1 MKKTLN
7 YKYHFILGNIQNMQ
21 EEEEEEEEEVEVEF
35 DGGVEFEGLQKLWYL
50 INRLAILLSSVIGK
64 VRTWQ

>member
-21 EEEEEEEEEVEVEF
+21 EEEEEEEEEVEF
-35 DGGVEFEGLQKLWYL
+35 DVGVEFEGLQK
-50 INRLAILLSSVIGK
+50 
-64 VRTWQ
+64 